1 MKPKFIADVNVGKL
15 ARWLRIMGYDTL
27 FFRDG
32 EDEELV
38 KIAMKEDRILLTK
51 DTGFLRRKEFFNGE
65 LKVLLLKDDDFK
77 KQLLYVVKSLDLKD
91 FSPFSLCIECN
102 ESLVEKRKEEVKG
115 LVPPYVYRTQ
125 DKYMMCPSCGRVYWR
140 GTHWERM
147 RRELEDILRE
157 R

>member
-1 MKPKFIADVNVGKL
+1 
-15 ARWLRIMGYDTL
+15 MGYDTL
-27 FFRDG
+27 FLRDG

-77 KQLLYVVKSLDLKD
+77 KQLLYVVKSLGLND

-102 ESLVEKRKEEVKG
+102 ERLEEKSKEEVRG

-125 DKYMMCPSCGRVYWR
+125 EKYMMCPSCGRVYWR